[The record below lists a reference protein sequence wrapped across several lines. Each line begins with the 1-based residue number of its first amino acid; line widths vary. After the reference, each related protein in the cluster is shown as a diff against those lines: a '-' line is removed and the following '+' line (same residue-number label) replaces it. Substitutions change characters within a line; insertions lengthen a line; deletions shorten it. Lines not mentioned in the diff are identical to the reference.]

1 MRTGYLVAAVMLFA
15 SGGAAFAQSLD
26 GVAEVTAAGG
36 GANISARAAAR
47 IERRDDRRE
56 RRAAQLNALRTA
68 RGLQARGDA
77 AAGAFAATG
86 ENSFEA
92 ASESAARLM
101 FTAEDE
107 AQPTDSDAPAG
118 NEADP
123 DDSPREKPIFY
134 ILPYVEGD
142 ADIQGDLV
150 ECYEDCEEP
159 HPGDEETHATDRP
172 YIYTLS
178 NTDSEVFFRGNAR
191 HSAGAGLGLVWLDGR
206 AMKPDAGHG
215 HGGGDMSLRA
225 AVFGEDGVQR
235 SEVVVDDRVCECC
248 PTAAAQTSEGIL
260 VAYRNRSADEVRD
273 IFVSR
278 LVSGAWT
285 PPVPVHEDGWRIPG
299 CPVNGPAVSA
309 SGRRVAL
316 AWFTVQEDRGR
327 AFVAF
332 SADAGRT
339 FAPPVRVDDAM
350 AIGRLD
356 VELLDDGG
364 AAVGWVEH
372 AGERSQFR
380 VRRIQPDGTRSASIV
395 VAGLASGRTS
405 GYPRLAR
412 HGRDLLFAWT
422 EAGPASRVVT
432 ARAQLSESVSSR
444 Q

>member
-191 HSAGAGLGLVWLDGR
+191 HSAGAGLGLFQPLDQLSGPSGDPF
-206 AMKPDAGHG
+206 AFQGTATLEGSVNYPAVKPE
-215 HGGGDMSLRA
+215 RA
-225 AVFGEDGVQR
+225 AEILARRLAQIDCMR
-235 SEVVVDDRVCECC
+235 DR
-248 PTAAAQTSEGIL
+248 
-260 VAYRNRSADEVRD
+260 
-273 IFVSR
+273 
-278 LVSGAWT
+278 
-285 PPVPVHEDGWRIPG
+285 
-299 CPVNGPAVSA
+299 
-309 SGRRVAL
+309 AL
-316 AWFTVQEDRGR
+316 AEGNAALLET
-327 AFVAF
+327 
-332 SADAGRT
+332 AD
-339 FAPPVRVDDAM
+339 M
-350 AIGRLD
+350 L
-356 VELLDDGG
+356 E
-364 AAVGWVEH
+364 
-372 AGERSQFR
+372 
-380 VRRIQPDGTRSASIV
+380 AS
-395 VAGLASGRTS
+395 
-405 GYPRLAR
+405 
-412 HGRDLLFAWT
+412 
-422 EAGPASRVVT
+422 
-432 ARAQLSESVSSR
+432 ARARFEAAGSATVGTTTDSPETGAP
-444 Q
+444 

>member
-1 MRTGYLVAAVMLFA
+1 MFAPRRTLAGVAGLLVLVTSPAAPAGAPEAPWSAAIESLPTPAGTPSAQPQLTVEGERVILSWIERDGARATLKFAERAA
-15 SGGAAFAQSLD
+15 SGW
-26 GVAEVTAAGG
+26 
-36 GANISARAAAR
+36 
-47 IERRDDRRE
+47 
-56 RRAAQLNALRTA
+56 
-68 RGLQARGDA
+68 
-77 AAGAFAATG
+77 
-86 ENSFEA
+86 
-92 ASESAARLM
+92 SAARTVVSGDDFFVNWADVPSVRALGGGRLAAHWLQKSGPGTYAYDVRLA
-101 FTAEDE
+101 FSSDGGRSWSAPVSPHHDGT
-107 AQPTDSDAPAG
+107 PTEHGFASLYQAP
-118 NEADP
+118 
-123 DDSPREKPIFY
+123 
-134 ILPYVEGD
+134 
-142 ADIQGDLV
+142 
-150 ECYEDCEEP
+150 
-159 HPGDEETHATDRP
+159 
-172 YIYTLS
+172 
-178 NTDSEVFFRGNAR
+178 
-191 HSAGAGLGLVWLDGR
+191 GAGLGLVWLDGR